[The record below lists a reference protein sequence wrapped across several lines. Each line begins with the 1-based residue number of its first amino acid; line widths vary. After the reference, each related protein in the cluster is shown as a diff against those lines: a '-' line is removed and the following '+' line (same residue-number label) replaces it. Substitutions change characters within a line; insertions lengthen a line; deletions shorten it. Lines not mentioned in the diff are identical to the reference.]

1 MRIKTARLGVGM
13 KLLDIKIFPIN
24 KNGWESDKL
33 VFGDNI
39 TQLYGPNGCGKT
51 PLVQSI
57 AYCLGFPSIFRNDI
71 YNHCSYVELN
81 IECRDKKINIKRTY
95 SRDVNVEVIDT
106 DGRRINFY
114 NEKDYS
120 SFIFE
125 KLGLKTETLI
135 SNNNAAT
142 YAYVA
147 SFLPI
152 FYLDQDDGYSKLY
165 HAPNNFIKDQ
175 FSEIMRMILDLP
187 VKNSFD
193 AKKSKLTAK
202 QHLELLDKRVNA
214 SALKLKLATQSVNSI
229 SKNYNEISHEISS
242 LEQELEALKSSGAT
256 HDDSLVALDRL
267 VNSNRK
273 DIRRLADE
281 IYAIESRTQGI
292 NKIVHEINVEIETLN
307 LNEEARRVFL
317 SFNEICSS
325 SSCRLFSSSSDSY
338 SKNLLYLKD
347 QIKDLER
354 NADADKDK
362 LETLH
367 LQKVQLE
374 TVVKNIINE
383 RNKYT
388 NKSEISALVDSISE
402 IKNRVFSLQSQKD
415 ELDSLIDIEKSH
427 IDILRQ
433 RDTALEKY
441 QSYSADRESIPSI
454 LKIRSQLREL
464 LIKWLNI
471 IHTTNISFDITFKDD
486 FIPVLGTEQVS
497 QLKGSTKIRAV
508 LAYHAALLEL
518 MAINSLL
525 SFKVLILDTPKQHEI
540 HNDDLNKY
548 ILQLKLLCQK
558 HDIQVVFST
567 TEYRYIGDMNDV
579 EWNPIYKGSEQLMF
593 LRQLS

>member
-1 MRIKTARLGVGM
+1 M

-33 VFGDNI
+33 VFGDHF

-57 AYCLGFPSIFRNDI
+57 AYCLGFPSVFRNDI
-71 YNHCSYVELN
+71 YNHCSHVELN
-81 IECRDKKINIKRTY
+81 VECHDEKINIKRVY
-95 SRDVNVEVIDT
+95 SRDVDIEVIDSK
-106 DGRRINFY
+106 GRRSNFY

-125 KLGLKTETLI
+125 KLGIKTTTLV
-135 SNNNAAT
+135 SNNNSAT
-142 YAYVA
+142 YAYIA

-152 FYLDQDDGYSKLY
+152 YYLDQDDGYSKLY
-165 HAPNNFIKDQ
+165 HAPNNFIRDQ
-175 FSEIMRMILDLP
+175 FSEIMRMILRLP

-193 AKKSKLTAK
+193 IKKSQLSAK
-202 QHLELLDKRVNA
+202 QQLELLDKRVNT
-214 SALKLKLATQSVNSI
+214 SALKLKFATQSANSI
-229 SKNYNEISHEISS
+229 SRNYNEILHEISS

-256 HDDSLVALDRL
+256 HDDSLLALDRL

-273 DIRRLADE
+273 EIRRLVDE
-281 IYAIESRTQGI
+281 IYEVESRTLGI
-292 NKIVHEINVEIETLN
+292 NNIVHEINVEIETLN

-317 SFNEICSS
+317 SFNEICGS
-325 SSCRLFSSSSDSY
+325 SSCSLFSSSSDSY

-347 QIKDLER
+347 QIKDLQR
-354 NADADKDK
+354 NADADKEKIDNLK
-362 LETLH
+362 
-367 LQKVQLE
+367 LQKTQLE
-374 TVVKNIINE
+374 TVVQGIIEE

-388 NKSEISALVDSISE
+388 IKSEISALVDSISE
-402 IKNRVFSLQSQKD
+402 IKNKIFSLQSQKD
-415 ELDSLIDIEKSH
+415 ELDSLIKIENTH
-427 IDILRQ
+427 IDILKQ
-433 RDTALEKY
+433 RDIALEKY
-441 QSYSADRESIPSI
+441 QSYTPNRESIPSI
-454 LKIRSQLREL
+454 LKIKSQLREL
-464 LIKWLNI
+464 FIKWLNV

-508 LAYHAALLEL
+508 LAYHAALIEL

-558 HDIQVVFST
+558 YGIQVVFST
-567 TEYRYIGDMNDV
+567 TEYRYIGDMDDI

-593 LRQLS
+593 LRQPN